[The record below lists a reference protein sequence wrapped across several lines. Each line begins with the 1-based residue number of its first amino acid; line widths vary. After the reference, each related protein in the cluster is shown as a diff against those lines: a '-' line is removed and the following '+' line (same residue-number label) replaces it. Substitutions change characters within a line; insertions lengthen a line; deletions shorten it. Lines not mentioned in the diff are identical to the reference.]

1 MRAENEFQFVRNEQ
15 LKNITVLQAAM
26 NDFAYDKHAHE
37 EYSFGLTL
45 SGRQDFFTGGTFYR
59 SLPGQIII
67 FNPGEVHDGHSG
79 IDETLRYSM
88 IYIHPEEMEPMLES
102 AGIRQ
107 ARDFQIK
114 GTLLQDDLLRQRLTN
129 LARLVNQRGS
139 NKLEM
144 ECKLYQLAARIAQ
157 RCGQFEASQLRQRKD
172 RLLLQAK
179 DYIHAHLREELT
191 LNNISEAANLSKY
204 HFLRLFRSQ
213 FGITP
218 HQYIVN
224 CRINQA
230 RKALET
236 GTSVDDLVAELG
248 FSDVS
253 HFNRRFKPIYGMTPR
268 QYQQSITT

>member
-45 SGRQDFFTGGTFYR
+45 SGRQDFFTGGAFYR

-79 IDETLRYSM
+79 IDETLRYRM

-107 ARDFQIK
+107 ARDFQIQ

-139 NKLEM
+139 NKLEI
-144 ECKLYQLAARIAQ
+144 ECELYQLAARIAQ